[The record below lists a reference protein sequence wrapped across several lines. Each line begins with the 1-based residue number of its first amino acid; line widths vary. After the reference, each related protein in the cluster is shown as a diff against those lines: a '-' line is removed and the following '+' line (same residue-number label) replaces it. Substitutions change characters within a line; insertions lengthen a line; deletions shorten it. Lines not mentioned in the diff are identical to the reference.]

1 MDYVLEV
8 KQNERMTMSGD
19 KITISLDE
27 VNRATPVPGSTPPP
41 ILTSGYVPPES
52 DQEGKPSRTG
62 LFIGIGIAA
71 VGLLCITGIGV
82 MAIVGGDNGS
92 EQDSHKI
99 FSSKVR
105 TVADYR
111 AETMRDVEAELSKP
125 DSKLKKRIEDA
136 HLTVTVKSTS
146 VVRCDVTT
154 VDGSDRVGKDDSNI
168 AKVSLLIRF
177 NWEGIIDRGYTDLQI
192 VYDVRNDRLEKSEID
207 HTTALVNVED
217 PTFWYGVG
225 TIISSLL

>member
-1 MDYVLEV
+1 MND
-8 KQNERMTMSGD
+8 D
-19 KITISLDE
+19 KITISMDE

-41 ILTSGYVPPES
+41 IFTSGYVPPES
-52 DQEGKPSRTG
+52 DQDAKPKRTG
-62 LFIGIGIAA
+62 LFVGIGVAA
-71 VGLLCITGIGV
+71 VAVICITVIGV
-82 MAIVGGDNGS
+82 MALVIPGGEGPNHGDEGPGIIRQK
-92 EQDSHKI
+92 E
-99 FSSKVR
+99 R
-105 TVADYR
+105 TVSDYR

-136 HLTVTVKSTS
+136 HLTVTVKSTR

-154 VDGSDRVGKDDSNI
+154 VDGTDRSGKDDSNI
-168 AKVSLLIRF
+168 ARVSLLIRF
-177 NWEGIIDRGYTDLQI
+177 NWEGIIDRGYTDLQV

-225 TIISSLL
+225 SIIGSML

>member
-1 MDYVLEV
+1 
-8 KQNERMTMSGD
+8 MSDD
-19 KITISLDE
+19 KITISMDE
-27 VNRATPVPGSTPPP
+27 VNHATPVPGSTPPP
-41 ILTSGYVPPES
+41 IFTSGYVPPES
-52 DQEGKPSRTG
+52 DQDAKPKRTG
-62 LFIGIGIAA
+62 LFVGIGIAA

-82 MAIVGGDNGS
+82 MAIVGGDNG
-92 EQDSHKI
+92 
-99 FSSKVR
+99 R

-136 HLTVTVKSTS
+136 HLTVTVKSTR

-154 VDGSDRVGKDDSNI
+154 VDGSDRAGKDDSNI
-168 AKVSLLIRF
+168 ARVSLLIRF
-177 NWEGIIDRGYTDLQI
+177 NWEGVIDRGYTDLQI

-217 PTFWYGVG
+217 PTFWWDVG
-225 TIISSLL
+225 ATVDALLAL